1 MTRSALIHKPKI
13 SSSIKELVHGL
24 LDKKYRISFIPEK
37 VIYMN
42 NGIEYY
48 YIEVEG
54 IDNSKFIIN
63 AYGSE
68 AQDLFE
74 EAHRCVIC
82 GRRIYENDDKAIMI
96 RYGQDKK
103 RDLFVEAGCMKL
115 LKKFEIVY
123 GKEFFVPWT
132 FQTKLKIFLS
142 TIFNINHILGYSL
155 SNQDVTK
162 NSKSLLTL
170 PNIQYLV
177 QGLDVLLQTDL
188 DGDKRRKVI
197 QLRDEL
203 LSYINSIFTDYE

>member
-1 MTRSALIHKPKI
+1 
-13 SSSIKELVHGL
+13 
-24 LDKKYRISFIPEK
+24 
-37 VIYMN
+37 MN

-54 IDNSKFIIN
+54 TDSSKFIIN

-82 GRRIYENDDKAIMI
+82 GRRICGKDDKTIMV
-96 RYGQDKK
+96 RYRHDEK
-103 RDLFVEAGCMKL
+103 RDLFVEAGCVKL

-123 GKEFFVPWT
+123 GKEFFVPLSL
-132 FQTKLKIFLS
+132 QSKPKICLS
-142 TIFNINHILGYSL
+142 TIFNINQILEYSL

-162 NSKSLLTL
+162 DSKSLLTL

-177 QGLDVLLQTDL
+177 QGLDVLLQTNL